1 LPAWEGFQLGT
12 YFSVPFS
19 LSAVRVTGPAGEG
32 SIRRVYVLTGVFA
45 AAGCAA
51 LWPMQ
56 GLKTALAFLLGAL
69 VSVGNLY
76 LFGYLSRAISP
87 APGES
92 KPWEARAFI
101 SRYLLLFAGGY
112 AIVKVLGVN
121 PLPVIVGMLAS
132 TAGAIVSLIIELFER
147 LFAKS

>member
-1 LPAWEGFQLGT
+1 MIGT
-12 YFSVPFS
+12 
-19 LSAVRVTGPAGEG
+19 AGEG
-32 SIRRVYVLTGVFA
+32 SIRRVYILT
-45 AAGCAA
+45 AGLALAGFAA
-51 LWPMQ
+51 LWPTQ
-56 GLKTALAFLLGAL
+56 GFKTALAYLLGAA
-69 VSVGNLY
+69 VSIGNLY

-121 PLPVIVGMLAS
+121 PLAVIVGLLAS
-132 TAGAIVSLIIELFER
+132 TAAVIASIIIELFER
-147 LFAKS
+147 LFTRSTTR

>member
-1 LPAWEGFQLGT
+1 VIGA
-12 YFSVPFS
+12 
-19 LSAVRVTGPAGEG
+19 AGEG
-32 SIRRVYVLTGVFA
+32 SIRRIYILTGVFA
-45 AAGCAA
+45 TAGFAA

-56 GLKTALAFLLGAL
+56 GFRTALAFLLGAL
-69 VSVGNLY
+69 VSISNLY

-87 APGES
+87 KPGES

-121 PLPVIVGMLAS
+121 PLPVVVGMLAS
-132 TAGAIVSLIIELFER
+132 TAGVISSLIIELFER
-147 LFAKS
+147 LF